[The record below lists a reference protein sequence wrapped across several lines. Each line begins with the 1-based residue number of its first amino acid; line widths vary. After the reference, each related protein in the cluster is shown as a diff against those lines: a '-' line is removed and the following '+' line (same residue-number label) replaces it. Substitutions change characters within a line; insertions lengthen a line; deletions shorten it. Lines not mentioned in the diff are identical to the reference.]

1 MWSSFQNFFKFLH
14 NLGVFLRN
22 FAERKSYLLLFICYV
37 EEYHSGFF
45 FFLVPIF
52 NTSYYFFF

>member
-1 MWSSFQNFFKFLH
+1 MWSSFQNVFKFLH

-22 FAERKSYLLLFICYV
+22 FAERESYLLLFICYV

-45 FFLVPIF
+45 FFFGPNF
-52 NTSYYFFF
+52 